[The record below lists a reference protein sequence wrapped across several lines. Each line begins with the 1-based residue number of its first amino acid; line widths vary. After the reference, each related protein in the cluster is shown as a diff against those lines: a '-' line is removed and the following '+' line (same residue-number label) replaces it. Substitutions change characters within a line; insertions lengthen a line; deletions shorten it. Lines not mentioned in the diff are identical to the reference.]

1 VAATQAHALVP
12 GLHTHDAM
20 PDRDAEG
27 LERLALWALRLYAPV
42 VAADPPDGL
51 LIDAS
56 GASHLKGG
64 EAAMLDDVVE
74 RLAAVGVRARAAMAA
89 TYGAAHA
96 LARHRAR
103 PTLVV
108 DNEASSHAI
117 ADLPIAA
124 LRLPSD
130 LIGGLKRM
138 GFDRIG
144 EVEAQPRAPLMLR
157 FGPELGRRLDQAFGR
172 VSEPVTPTTASEL
185 IQVRRNFA
193 EPIAAPETLA
203 RYTGRLVEALCAALA
218 AQGLG
223 VRRLDLQ
230 FHRVDNRI
238 EAIRAGTSKP
248 VRDVKRLTK
257 LLCDRLETVDP
268 GFGVEVITLAA
279 PIAEPLAYRT
289 AATSLS
295 EIPEPDVSGL
305 IDTLANRVGSDRL
318 YRLAAVES
326 DVPERSIKRIA
337 PLAAATTVRWPADWP
352 RPSRLLAR
360 PEPIDMM
367 ALLPDHPPVHFT
379 WRGVRRRVTRA
390 DGPERVYGE
399 WSRRDA
405 EVAAV
410 RDYFLVEDEAGERF
424 WVFRAGDG
432 EDPDTGSHRWFLHGQ
447 FG

>member
-1 VAATQAHALVP
+1 MAATQAHALVP

-89 TYGAAHA
+89 TYGAPHA

-218 AQGLG
+218 AQGLD
-223 VRRLDLQ
+223 VRRLDLL

-257 LLCDRLETVDP
+257 LFCDRLETVDP

-337 PLAAATTVRWPADWP
+337 PLAAATTVR
-352 RPSRLLAR
+352 
-360 PEPIDMM
+360 
-367 ALLPDHPPVHFT
+367 
-379 WRGVRRRVTRA
+379 
-390 DGPERVYGE
+390 
-399 WSRRDA
+399 
-405 EVAAV
+405 
-410 RDYFLVEDEAGERF
+410 
-424 WVFRAGDG
+424 
-432 EDPDTGSHRWFLHGQ
+432 
-447 FG
+447 

>member
-1 VAATQAHALVP
+1 
-12 GLHTHDAM
+12 
-20 PDRDAEG
+20 
-27 LERLALWALRLYAPV
+27 
-42 VAADPPDGL
+42 
-51 LIDAS
+51 
-56 GASHLKGG
+56 
-64 EAAMLDDVVE
+64 
-74 RLAAVGVRARAAMAA
+74 
-89 TYGAAHA
+89 
-96 LARHRAR
+96 
-103 PTLVV
+103 
-108 DNEASSHAI
+108 
-117 ADLPIAA
+117 
-124 LRLPSD
+124 
-130 LIGGLKRM
+130 
-138 GFDRIG
+138 
-144 EVEAQPRAPLMLR
+144 
-157 FGPELGRRLDQAFGR
+157 
-172 VSEPVTPTTASEL
+172 
-185 IQVRRNFA
+185 
-193 EPIAAPETLA
+193 
-203 RYTGRLVEALCAALA
+203 
-218 AQGLG
+218 
-223 VRRLDLQ
+223 
-230 FHRVDNRI
+230 
-238 EAIRAGTSKP
+238 

>member
-1 VAATQAHALVP
+1 
-12 GLHTHDAM
+12 M
-20 PDRDAEG
+20 
-27 LERLALWALRLYAPV
+27 RLYAPV

-138 GFDRIG
+138 GFDRVG

-157 FGPELGRRLDQAFGR
+157 FGPELGRRLDQALGR

-223 VRRLDLQ
+223 VRRLDLL

-238 EAIRAGTSKP
+238 EAIRAGTSS
-248 VRDVKRLTK
+248 R
-257 LLCDRLETVDP
+257 CA
-268 GFGVEVITLAA
+268 TL
-279 PIAEPLAYRT
+279 
-289 AATSLS
+289 
-295 EIPEPDVSGL
+295 SG
-305 IDTLANRVGSDRL
+305 
-318 YRLAAVES
+318 
-326 DVPERSIKRIA
+326 
-337 PLAAATTVRWPADWP
+337 
-352 RPSRLLAR
+352 
-360 PEPIDMM
+360 
-367 ALLPDHPPVHFT
+367 
-379 WRGVRRRVTRA
+379 
-390 DGPERVYGE
+390 
-399 WSRRDA
+399 
-405 EVAAV
+405 
-410 RDYFLVEDEAGERF
+410 
-424 WVFRAGDG
+424 
-432 EDPDTGSHRWFLHGQ
+432 
-447 FG
+447 